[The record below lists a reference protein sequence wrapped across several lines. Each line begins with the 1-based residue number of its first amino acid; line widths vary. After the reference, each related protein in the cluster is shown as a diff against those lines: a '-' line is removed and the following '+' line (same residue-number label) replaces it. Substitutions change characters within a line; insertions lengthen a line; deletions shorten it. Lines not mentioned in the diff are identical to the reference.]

1 MTKRS
6 SHVLILAVVWLVAGF
21 TGDAGASQTASASQ
35 SAPYRFEVPAGTG
48 PSRRIEIKKN
58 GILIGTLE
66 IPASAGLSVE
76 PKDQSLEALQTAAH
90 APTLEL
96 AANSDIVLGPHA
108 TPGTEQPASI
118 RVTGATFALVQPR
131 R

>member
-6 SHVLILAVVWLVAGF
+6 PQALILAVVWLVSGF
-21 TGDAGASQTASASQ
+21 TGDAGASQTASNRQ
-35 SAPYRFEVPAGTG
+35 SAPYRFEVPAGAG
-48 PSRRIEIKKN
+48 PSRRIEITKN
-58 GILIGTLE
+58 GILIATLE

-76 PKDQSLEALQTAAH
+76 PNVQSLEALRTAAN

-96 AANSDIVLGPHA
+96 AANSDIVLGSH
-108 TPGTEQPASI
+108 GTEQPASI
-118 RVTGATFALVQPR
+118 RIAGANFALVQTR

>member
-6 SHVLILAVVWLVAGF
+6 SHALILAVVWLVSGF
-21 TGDAGASQTASASQ
+21 TGDAGASQTASGSQ
-35 SAPYRFEVPAGTG
+35 SMPYRFEVPPSAAG

-66 IPASAGLSVE
+66 IPSSVGLSVE
-76 PKDQSLEALQTAAH
+76 PKEQSLEALKASGNGPAVELATNSDILVGPH
-90 APTLEL
+90 APTDQL
-96 AANSDIVLGPHA
+96 
-108 TPGTEQPASI
+108 ASI
-118 RVTGATFALVQPR
+118 RVSGATVALIQPR